1 MRPVVLRVNLLQV
14 SIMPLIYVCVTCAH
28 AGIHIRTHVHAC
40 IYICI
45 KSTHT
50 YIFIRALIVIHTDIH
65 RENLN

>member
-14 SIMPLIYVCVTCAH
+14 SIMPLIYVCVISAH
-28 AGIHIRTHVHAC
+28 AGIHIRTHAC

-50 YIFIRALIVIHTDIH
+50 YKFIRALIVIHTDIH
-65 RENLN
+65 RENLNRI